1 MSPIKEVIL
10 VEGKNDTKKVKK
22 IFPNVETFETNGY
35 DITKPK
41 INLIKKINETRGIIC
56 FLDPDRVG
64 KRIRDI
70 LIKEI
75 PDLKHA
81 FITINDIDSKSLK
94 KGIAEARDDPIRDAL
109 NNFFSPLEGRP
120 KITWDEYLLLNLSTK
135 DKRLKVCN
143 KLNIPYYN
151 HKQLFNILKIISI
164 SYKDL
169 KNKECNE

>member
-1 MSPIKEVIL
+1 MSAIKEVIL

-75 PDLKHA
+75 PDLNPA
-81 FITINDIDSKSLK
+81 FITINDIVSQSL
-94 KGIAEARDDPIRDAL
+94 
-109 NNFFSPLEGRP
+109 
-120 KITWDEYLLLNLSTK
+120 
-135 DKRLKVCN
+135 
-143 KLNIPYYN
+143 
-151 HKQLFNILKIISI
+151 
-164 SYKDL
+164 
-169 KNKECNE
+169 